1 MPRGLLGILIF
12 LLVSVSVA
20 RAQGDIVLLRIG
32 DTQVYKSEFEYYFNR
47 SNCNTSQEFLEDFIA
62 YKAKTL
68 YAKELGLDTFPDFI
82 NQKMYYLQSLEG
94 LLGKKDP
101 VGCQS
106 SATGEEWMELWHV
119 TCPLEQH
126 VPKADEIKAKSFMDS
141 ISSVLKDDVVGEGKI
156 GKTLWIPRH
165 LLLPEWDKALAGL
178 TQGEISKP
186 FYSPIGLH
194 IVCWKDKRIDEK
206 PLEKEMD
213 SEVVSAFN
221 YKVKEVEDALL
232 VMALSMNRSVSYSE
246 EELEEFFIRYREGY
260 QWDYPHYRGAVF
272 HCKNKKTAK
281 AIKKHLKRYDFSSW
295 EEALNGLNFVYAESY
310 RMEYGL
316 FQIGKNKYVDKLIFK
331 CGSFEPLSD
340 YPYTFVMGKKLK
352 VPDSYKDVR
361 DKVVKDYLDYQDRR
375 WNDVVKHKY
384 KVEINEEVLKTVN
397 NSGNK

>member
-32 DTQVYKSEFEYYFNR
+32 DTQVHKSEFEYYFNR

-106 SATGEEWMELWHV
+106 SAAGEEWMELWHV

-141 ISSVLKDDVVGEGKI
+141 ISSVLKDNVVGEGKI

-361 DKVVKDYLDYQDRR
+361 DKVVKDYLDYQDRH

>member
-62 YKAKTL
+62 YKAKAL

-106 SATGEEWMELWHV
+106 SAAGEEWMELWHV

-141 ISSVLKDDVVGEGKI
+141 ISSVLKDNVVGEGKI

-194 IVCWKDKRIDEK
+194 IVCWKDKRMDEK

-213 SEVVSAFN
+213 SEEVSAFN

-246 EELEEFFIRYREGY
+246 KELEEFFIGHREGY

-361 DKVVKDYLDYQDRR
+361 DKVVKDYLDYQDRH

>member
-106 SATGEEWMELWHV
+106 SAAGEEWMELWHV

-141 ISSVLKDDVVGEGKI
+141 ISSVLKDNVVGEGKI

-213 SEVVSAFN
+213 SEEVSAFN

-361 DKVVKDYLDYQDRR
+361 DKVVKDYLDYQDRH

>member
-47 SNCNTSQEFLEDFIA
+47 SNCNTSQDFLEDFIA

-82 NQKMYYLQSLEG
+82 NQRMYYLQSLEG

-101 VGCQS
+101 VACQS
-106 SATGEEWMELWHV
+106 SAIGEEWLELWHV
-119 TCPLEQH
+119 TSPLEQH
-126 VPKADEIKAKSFMDS
+126 ASKTDEIKAKSFMDS
-141 ISSVLKDDVVGEGKI
+141 ISSVLKDDVVGEETI

-165 LLLPEWDKALAGL
+165 LLLPEWDKALDGL
-178 TQGEISKP
+178 SQGEISEP
-186 FYSPIGLH
+186 FYSPMGLH

-206 PLEKEMD
+206 PLDKEVD
-213 SEVVSAFN
+213 SEEVSAFY

-246 EELEEFFIRYREGY
+246 KELEEFFIGHRKDY

-295 EEALNGLNFVYAESY
+295 EEALNGLNFVHAESY
-310 RMEYGL
+310 QMEYGL

-340 YPYTFVMGKKLK
+340 YPYTFVMGKKMK
-352 VPDSYKDVR
+352 APDSYKDVR

>member
-106 SATGEEWMELWHV
+106 SAAGEEWMELWHV

-194 IVCWKDKRIDEK
+194 IVCWKDKRMDEK

-232 VMALSMNRSVSYSE
+232 VMALSMNRSFSYSE

-295 EEALNGLNFVYAESY
+295 EEALNGLNFVHAESY

-361 DKVVKDYLDYQDRR
+361 DKVVKDYLDYQDRH

>member
-106 SATGEEWMELWHV
+106 SAAGEEWMELWHV

-141 ISSVLKDDVVGEGKI
+141 ISSVLKDDVVSEGKI

-232 VMALSMNRSVSYSE
+232 VMALSMNRSFSYSE

-361 DKVVKDYLDYQDRR
+361 DKVVKDYLDYQDRH

>member
-101 VGCQS
+101 VGYQS
-106 SATGEEWMELWHV
+106 SAAGEEWMELWHV

-126 VPKADEIKAKSFMDS
+126 VPKADEIKANSFMDS

-194 IVCWKDKRIDEK
+194 IVCWKDKRMDEK
-206 PLEKEMD
+206 PLEKED
-213 SEVVSAFN
+213 YSEETSVYNHS
-221 YKVKEVEDALL
+221 VKEIEDALL

-361 DKVVKDYLDYQDRR
+361 DKVVKDYLDYQDRH

>member
-32 DTQVYKSEFEYYFNR
+32 DTQVYKSEFEYYLNR

-62 YKAKTL
+62 YKAKAL

-106 SATGEEWMELWHV
+106 SAAGEEWMELWHV

-141 ISSVLKDDVVGEGKI
+141 ISSVLKDNVVGEGKI

-194 IVCWKDKRIDEK
+194 IVCWKDKRMDEK

-213 SEVVSAFN
+213 SEEVSAFN

-246 EELEEFFIRYREGY
+246 KELEEFFIGHREGY

>member
-106 SATGEEWMELWHV
+106 SAAGEEWMELWHV

-141 ISSVLKDDVVGEGKI
+141 ISSVLKDNVVGEGKI

-194 IVCWKDKRIDEK
+194 IVCWKDKRMDEK

-213 SEVVSAFN
+213 SEEVSAFN

-361 DKVVKDYLDYQDRR
+361 DKVVKDYLDYQDRH

>member
-62 YKAKTL
+62 YKAKAL

-106 SATGEEWMELWHV
+106 SAAGEEWMELWHV

-141 ISSVLKDDVVGEGKI
+141 ISSVLKDNVVGEGKI

-194 IVCWKDKRIDEK
+194 IVCWKDKRMDEK

-361 DKVVKDYLDYQDRR
+361 DKVVKDYLDYQDRH

>member
-106 SATGEEWMELWHV
+106 SAAGEEWMELWHV

-126 VPKADEIKAKSFMDS
+126 VPKADEIKAKSFVDS

-194 IVCWKDKRIDEK
+194 IVCWKDKRMDEK

-361 DKVVKDYLDYQDRR
+361 DKVVKDYLDYQDRH

>member
-101 VGCQS
+101 IGCQS
-106 SATGEEWMELWHV
+106 SAAGEEWMELWHV

-141 ISSVLKDDVVGEGKI
+141 ISSVLKDNVVGEGKI

-361 DKVVKDYLDYQDRR
+361 DKVVKDYLDYQDRH

>member
-94 LLGKKDP
+94 LLGKKEP

-106 SATGEEWMELWHV
+106 SAAGEEWMELWHV

-361 DKVVKDYLDYQDRR
+361 DKVVKDYLDYQDRH

>member
-106 SATGEEWMELWHV
+106 SAAGEEWMELWHV

-141 ISSVLKDDVVGEGKI
+141 ISSVLKDNVVSEGKI

-165 LLLPEWDKALAGL
+165 LLLPEWDKVLAGL

-194 IVCWKDKRIDEK
+194 IVCWKDKRMDEK

-361 DKVVKDYLDYQDRR
+361 DKVVKDYLDYQDRH

>member
-62 YKAKTL
+62 YKAKAL

-106 SATGEEWMELWHV
+106 SAAGEEWMELWHV

-141 ISSVLKDDVVGEGKI
+141 ISSVLKDNVVGEGKI

-194 IVCWKDKRIDEK
+194 IVCWKDKRMDEK

-213 SEVVSAFN
+213 SEEVSAFN
-221 YKVKEVEDALL
+221 YNVKEVEDALL

-316 FQIGKNKYVDKLIFK
+316 FQSGKNKYVDKLIFK

>member
-62 YKAKTL
+62 YKAKAL

-94 LLGKKDP
+94 LLGKKAP

-106 SATGEEWMELWHV
+106 SAAGEEWMELWHV

-141 ISSVLKDDVVGEGKI
+141 ISSVLKDNVVGEGKI

-213 SEVVSAFN
+213 SEEVSAFN

-361 DKVVKDYLDYQDRR
+361 DKVVKDYLDYQDRH

>member
-101 VGCQS
+101 VGYQS
-106 SATGEEWMELWHV
+106 SAAGEEWMELWHV

-213 SEVVSAFN
+213 SEEVSAFN

-361 DKVVKDYLDYQDRR
+361 DKVVKDYLDYQDRH

>member
-106 SATGEEWMELWHV
+106 SAAGEEWMELWHV

-194 IVCWKDKRIDEK
+194 IVCWKDKRMDEK

-213 SEVVSAFN
+213 SEEVSAFN

-246 EELEEFFIRYREGY
+246 KELEEFFIGHRKDY

-361 DKVVKDYLDYQDRR
+361 DKVVKDYLDYQDRH

-397 NSGNK
+397 NSRNK

>member
-62 YKAKTL
+62 YKAKAL

-106 SATGEEWMELWHV
+106 SAAGEEWMELWHV

-141 ISSVLKDDVVGEGKI
+141 ISSVLKDDVVSEGKI

-361 DKVVKDYLDYQDRR
+361 DKVVKDYLDYQDRH

-397 NSGNK
+397 NSRNK

>member
-106 SATGEEWMELWHV
+106 SAAGEEWMELWHV

-141 ISSVLKDDVVGEGKI
+141 ISSVLKDDVVSEGKI

-194 IVCWKDKRIDEK
+194 IVCWKDKRMDEK

-232 VMALSMNRSVSYSE
+232 VMALSMNRAFSYSE

-361 DKVVKDYLDYQDRR
+361 DKVVKDYLDYQDRH

>member
-1 MPRGLLGILIF
+1 
-12 LLVSVSVA
+12 VSVA

-62 YKAKTL
+62 YKAKAL

-106 SATGEEWMELWHV
+106 SAAGEEWMELWHV

-141 ISSVLKDDVVGEGKI
+141 ISSVLKDNVVGEGKI

-316 FQIGKNKYVDKLIFK
+316 FQIGKNKYVDKQIFK

-361 DKVVKDYLDYQDRR
+361 DKVVKDYLDYQDRH

>member
-32 DTQVYKSEFEYYFNR
+32 DTLVCKSEFEYYFNR

-101 VGCQS
+101 VECQS
-106 SATGEEWMELWHV
+106 SAAGEEWMELWHV

-141 ISSVLKDDVVGEGKI
+141 ISSVLKDNVVGEGKI

-232 VMALSMNRSVSYSE
+232 VMALSMNRSFSYSE
-246 EELEEFFIRYREGY
+246 EELEEFFIGHRKDY

-361 DKVVKDYLDYQDRR
+361 DKVVKDYLDYQDRH

>member
-62 YKAKTL
+62 YKAKAL

-106 SATGEEWMELWHV
+106 SAAGEEWMELWHV

-141 ISSVLKDDVVGEGKI
+141 ISSVLKDNVVGEGKI

-221 YKVKEVEDALL
+221 YNVKEVEDALL

>member
-62 YKAKTL
+62 YKAKAL

-106 SATGEEWMELWHV
+106 SAAGEEWMELWHV

-141 ISSVLKDDVVGEGKI
+141 ISSVLKDNVVGEGKI

-213 SEVVSAFN
+213 SEEVSAFN
-221 YKVKEVEDALL
+221 YNVKEVEDALL

-316 FQIGKNKYVDKLIFK
+316 FQIGKNEYVDKLIFK
-331 CGSFEPLSD
+331 CGSYTPLSD

-352 VPDSYKDVR
+352 APESYNDVR
-361 DKVVKDYLDYQDRR
+361 DRVLEGYLEYQENR
-375 WNDVVKHKY
+375 WIDALKHKY

>member
-62 YKAKTL
+62 YKAKAL

-106 SATGEEWMELWHV
+106 SAAGEEWMELWHV

-141 ISSVLKDDVVGEGKI
+141 ISSVLKDNVVGEGKI

-213 SEVVSAFN
+213 SEEVSAFN
-221 YKVKEVEDALL
+221 YNVKEVEDALL

>member
-106 SATGEEWMELWHV
+106 SAAGEEWMELWHV

-141 ISSVLKDDVVGEGKI
+141 ISSVLKDNVVGEGKI

-194 IVCWKDKRIDEK
+194 IVCWKDKRMDEK

-361 DKVVKDYLDYQDRR
+361 DKVVKDYLDYQDRH

>member
-106 SATGEEWMELWHV
+106 SAAGEEWMELWHV

-141 ISSVLKDDVVGEGKI
+141 ISSVLKDNVVGEGKI

-213 SEVVSAFN
+213 SEEVSAFN

-272 HCKNKKTAK
+272 HCKNKKTVK

-361 DKVVKDYLDYQDRR
+361 DKVVKDYLDYQDRH

>member
-106 SATGEEWMELWHV
+106 SAAGEEWMELWHV

-194 IVCWKDKRIDEK
+194 IVCWKDKRMDEK

-232 VMALSMNRSVSYSE
+232 VMALSMNRSFSYSE

-361 DKVVKDYLDYQDRR
+361 DKVVKDYLDYQDRH